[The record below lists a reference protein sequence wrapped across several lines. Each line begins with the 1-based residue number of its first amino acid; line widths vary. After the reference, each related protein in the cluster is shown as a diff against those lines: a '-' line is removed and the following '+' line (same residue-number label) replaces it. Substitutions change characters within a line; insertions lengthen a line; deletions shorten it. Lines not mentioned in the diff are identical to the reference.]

1 MSNHA
6 QEKMK
11 LVGEISHFW
20 TATNARNQLEYRLP
34 LLVTELMVF
43 SSAFGRTSYYVCPR
57 CKITMEREFQS
68 YCDRCG
74 QRLDWKRYRH
84 AKIIWPGGQ
93 TKPVQDDVVENL
105 CNQLPTDESRK
116 EWY

>member
-6 QEKMK
+6 QQKERTE
-11 LVGEISHFW
+11 EISHFW
-20 TATNARNQLEYRLP
+20 TTTNARNQLEYRLP
-34 LLVTELMVF
+34 MLVTELMVF

-57 CKITMEREFQS
+57 CNITMEREFQS

-84 AKIIWPGGQ
+84 AKIIWPKSYRELNHGNAEERTIDYRLHKNNNG
-93 TKPVQDDVVENL
+93 
-105 CNQLPTDESRK
+105 
-116 EWY
+116 